1 MSDTGAGQVEVPET
15 APTVP
20 DGPAPDG
27 SAPDGSAPDGSVPV
41 DPTPAD
47 AVAGAQGPDTEPDV
61 EQGVEPD
68 LESDSESDI
77 DSEIEPEIEPEV
89 VPAPPMGNFS
99 MALVSAITVDLPNQ
113 HPTVLLRETESPRR
127 QLSFSIGLPDAVA
140 LSHALRR
147 IPTPRPLT
155 NELLSDVLR
164 GFDIDVVAVRLV
176 GRQGSVYFAELD
188 LRGRDTRSVLS
199 SRPSDAL
206 CVALLQPV
214 PVPILIDRRLLEQ
227 AGDVQPAG
235 NVAPTA

>member
-15 APTVP
+15 APT
-20 DGPAPDG
+20 APDG
-27 SAPDGSAPDGSVPV
+27 SAPDGSAPVDPTPDGSVPV

-47 AVAGAQGPDTEPDV
+47 AVAGAQGPDTDPDIEPGTESDTEPDI
-61 EQGVEPD
+61 EPD
-68 LESDSESDI
+68 
-77 DSEIEPEIEPEV
+77 IEPEA
-89 VPAPPMGNFS
+89 VPAAPMGDFS

-113 HPTVLLRETESPRR
+113 HPSVLLRETESPRR

-235 NVAPTA
+235 KAAPTA

>member
-15 APTVP
+15 APT
-20 DGPAPDG
+20 
-27 SAPDGSAPDGSVPV
+27 APDGSAPDGSVPV

-47 AVAGAQGPDTEPDV
+47 GVAGAQGPESELDIDPDA
-61 EQGVEPD
+61 
-68 LESDSESDI
+68 ESNIESNIESDI
-77 DSEIEPEIEPEV
+77 DPDAEQEAV
-89 VPAPPMGNFS
+89 LAPSMGDFS

-235 NVAPTA
+235 KVAPTA

>member
-15 APTVP
+15 APT
-20 DGPAPDG
+20 
-27 SAPDGSAPDGSVPV
+27 APDGSAPDGSVPV

-47 AVAGAQGPDTEPDV
+47 GVAGAQGPESELDIDPDA
-61 EQGVEPD
+61 
-68 LESDSESDI
+68 ESNIESDI
-77 DSEIEPEIEPEV
+77 DPDAEQEAV
-89 VPAPPMGNFS
+89 LAPSMGDFS

-235 NVAPTA
+235 KVAPTA